1 MKNLTFL
8 AVGIAVGF
16 VLANALERARQ
27 AEQNPDELADQ
38 IQKDLEVLE
47 GQMA

>member
-1 MKNLTFL
+1 VKNLTFL
-8 AVGIAVGF
+8 AVGVAIGF

-27 AEQNPDELADQ
+27 AEQDPDALADKIHQ
-38 IQKDLEVLE
+38 ELELLE